1 MHLPRFA
8 RAIRN
13 VPPTRQKL
21 DILVCFS
28 IHFQPMLS
36 LQKNSIRAQSS
47 NNLIP
52 LTNAPQQDKNW
63 TF

>member
-21 DILVCFS
+21 DFLVCFA
-28 IHFQPMLS
+28 IHLQPMLS
-36 LQKNSIRAQSS
+36 LQKKLYSGAVI
-47 NNLIP
+47 
-52 LTNAPQQDKNW
+52 K
-63 TF
+63 